1 MLRLGIV
8 DFDSSHAV
16 EFTRRFNHVGV
27 AADRC
32 VAGARVVLGWPGNS
46 LMAPERILQHQ
57 PLVVR
62 CGVELVREPEE
73 MLGQIDAV
81 LILSLCGAVHFERAR
96 VFLEHRI
103 PTFIDKPFAN
113 CWEDACKLALL
124 ARQQQTLLFHASGL
138 RYTADM
144 LELQQKAPALGRI
157 EGAFSYGPG
166 WQSAGNPGLLHYG
179 IHTVEQLFTL
189 LGRGCVE
196 VQSCRTAAADIIT
209 GQWADGRMGTVRV
222 ARAGHTGYGLTIFSA
237 GGILQQTVSTRDCY
251 TNLCRAIVASFQTSQ
266 PAVRSLETLEVIR
279 FILAA
284 ERSLQQAGATVQ
296 LSEFCIPSELLQ
308 DEFSP

>member
-1 MLRLGIV
+1 MLRLGII

-16 EFTRRFNHVGV
+16 EFTRRFNHVGM

-32 VAGARVVLGWPGNS
+32 VDGARVVLGWPGDS
-46 LMAPERILQHQ
+46 RMAPERIQQHL
-57 PLVVR
+57 PLVEE
-62 CGVELVREPEE
+62 CGVRIVREPEE

-81 LILSLCGAVHFERAR
+81 LILSLCGAAHLERAR
-96 VFLEHRI
+96 SFLNHRI
-103 PTFIDKPFAN
+103 PVFIDKPFAN
-113 CWEDACKLALL
+113 SWDDACELALL

-144 LELQQKAPALGRI
+144 LELQQKLPALGKI

-179 IHTVEQLFTL
+179 IHTVEQLFAL

-196 VQSCRTAAADIIT
+196 VQSCRTATADCVT
-209 GQWADGRMGTVRV
+209 GVWADGRTGTVRV
-222 ARAGHTGYGLTIFSA
+222 ARAGHTGYGLTVFTT

-251 TNLCRAIVASFQTSQ
+251 TNLCRAIVESFRSRQ
-266 PAVRSLETLEVIR
+266 PAVRPAETLEVIR
-279 FILAA
+279 FILGA
-284 ERSLQQAGATVQ
+284 ERSLQRAGATVQ
-296 LSEFCIPSELLQ
+296 LNEFCIPSE
-308 DEFSP
+308 